1 MNRIPIARRYNLRC
15 SLIRNRSFLSG
26 LAYDLKTVSA
36 EMIRKR
42 IDRTGDGTHP
52 WAHKSK
58 QDLEDHDHPENPV
71 WGWDDQDMPEE
82 DKKLAEIV
90 HRKTE

>member
-1 MNRIPIARRYNLRC
+1 MFP
-15 SLIRNRSFLSG
+15 G

-36 EMIRKR
+36 DMIRKR
-42 IDRTGDGTHP
+42 IARTGDGSHP
-52 WAHKSK
+52 WAQKTVDS
-58 QDLEDHDHPENPV
+58 EDDHQHPENPV
-71 WGWDDQDMPEE
+71 WGWDDRDMPEE